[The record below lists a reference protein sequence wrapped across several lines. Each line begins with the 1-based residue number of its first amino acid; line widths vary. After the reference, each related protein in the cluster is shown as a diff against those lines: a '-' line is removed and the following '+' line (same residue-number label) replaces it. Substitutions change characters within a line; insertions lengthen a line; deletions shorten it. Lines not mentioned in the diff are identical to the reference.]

1 MDDEAR
7 QALASMKMPRRPIN
21 FVSATSGEILKLGHI
36 TCRIME
42 DGSRTGKTSALLS
55 SPQSFS
61 PPVTKPDT
69 TSDNRIGSAEFTLP
83 PNTAGPPAHWHEMH
97 DETFLV
103 TQGMVRFHAP
113 DSTHHDAHVGDYV
126 TVPIRAP
133 HTFSNPTDKEAKFFN
148 TFTPAFYIDYFKILA
163 EISKSD
169 EKMSKE
175 KNIEVMARFA
185 TMPAGEM
192 LKEQAQAQAQEK
204 K

>member
-1 MDDEAR
+1 MDNEAR
-7 QALASMKMPRRPIN
+7 QALATMKMPRRPIN
-21 FVSATSGEILKLGHI
+21 FVPAKEGEILKLGHI

-42 DGSRTGKTSALLS
+42 DGSRT
-55 SPQSFS
+55 
-61 PPVTKPDT
+61 
-69 TSDNRIGSAEFTLP
+69 DNRIGSAEFTLP

-103 TQGMVRFHAP
+103 TQGKVRFHAP
-113 DSTHHDAHVGDYV
+113 DNTHIDAKVGDYV

-133 HTFSNPTDKEAKFFN
+133 HTFSNPTDQEAKFFN
-148 TFTPAFYIDYFKILA
+148 TYTPAFYIDYFRILA
-163 EISKSD
+163 EMSKSD

-175 KNIEVMARFA
+175 KNLEVMASFA

-192 LKEQAQAQAQEK
+192 LVEMNGK

>member
-7 QALASMKMPRRPIN
+7 QAMASMKMPRRPIN
-21 FVSATSGEILKLGHI
+21 FVSAKSGEILKLGHI

-42 DGSRTGKTSALLS
+42 DGSRT
-55 SPQSFS
+55 
-61 PPVTKPDT
+61 
-69 TSDNRIGSAEFTLP
+69 DNRIGSAEFTLP

-113 DSTHHDAHVGDYV
+113 DGAQHDAHVGDYV

-133 HTFSNPTDKEAKFFN
+133 HTFSNPTNEEAKFFN

-163 EISKSD
+163 EISKTD

-175 KNIEVMARFA
+175 KNIEVMSRFA
-185 TMPAGEM
+185 TIPAKEM
-192 LKEQAQAQAQEK
+192 LEEK